1 MSRTSIDLGNTQATK
16 LDLPEELQDVATW
29 RKAWREAVAETAG
42 IAPHLEDGA
51 EYVDSLR
58 RSEAERRE

>member
-1 MSRTSIDLGNTQATK
+1 MSRTRIDLGNTQATK
-16 LDLPEELQDVATW
+16 LGLPAESQDVATW

-51 EYVDSLR
+51 KYVDNLR
-58 RSEAERRE
+58 RSEAELRE